1 MAGRQRGFA
10 GRPPGRLPAARLSC
24 SEMSTPAEHTP
35 AEVRALLAEDPEA
48 IQLVDVRE
56 PHEHDAGAIAGAK
69 HVPLPELMTAAEQL
83 DPNRPVIF
91 YCRVGGR
98 SAMATDAFRAS
109 GWDARNM
116 TGGIVGWVE
125 SGLPLSDPDGVV
137 ADH

>member
-1 MAGRQRGFA
+1 
-10 GRPPGRLPAARLSC
+10 
-24 SEMSTPAEHTP
+24 MSNPVEHTP
-35 AEVRALLAEDPEA
+35 AEVQALLAEDPDGV
-48 IQLVDVRE
+48 QLVDVRE
-56 PHEHDAGAIAGAK
+56 PHEHEAGAIAGAK
-69 HVPLPELMTAAEQL
+69 HVPLQQLMTAAEQL

-116 TGGIVGWVE
+116 TGGIVGWVDG
-125 SGLPLSDPDGVV
+125 GLPLSDPDGVV

>member
-1 MAGRQRGFA
+1 
-10 GRPPGRLPAARLSC
+10 
-24 SEMSTPAEHTP
+24 MSSPTEHTP
-35 AEVRALLAEDPEA
+35 AEVHALITEDGEG

-56 PHEHDAGAIAGAK
+56 PHEHDAGAIAGDR
-69 HVPLPELMTAAEQL
+69 HIPLSELMTAAEQL
-83 DPNRPVIF
+83 DQSRPVVF

-116 TGGIVGWVE
+116 TGGIVAWVE
-125 SGLPLSDPDGVV
+125 SDLPLSDPDGVV